1 MTIMQGGLMR
11 INEEFGMMK
20 LRDGDE
26 VIASINFSRVDKIK
40 AKEILKGIK
49 HECDS
54 SEPRIDKGGSCVDVV
69 INGKTVLS
77 FYWAEKD
84 RWKYGIRTRDEAV
97 ELAEEF
103 VRQYKEG
110 LEHSNIEPIKMMYSF
125 SGSVTLYDKDD
136 EEIAIFETKDLA
148 DKFLNTMEFVDMS
161 RFDEYGLESS
171 APMWDR
177 SIRHES
183 SIKEIKGIPVDEWI
197 LSLMQYMNDN
207 WERCE

>member
-11 INEEFGMMK
+11 ISEEFGMMN
-20 LRDGDE
+20 LRDGDV

-40 AKEILKGIK
+40 AKEILEEIK
-49 HECDS
+49 NYY
-54 SEPRIDKGGSCVDVV
+54 EPRIDKGGSCVDVV
-69 INGKTVLS
+69 INGRTVLS

-84 RWKYGIRTRDEAV
+84 RWKYGIRTKDEAV

-110 LEHSNIEPIKMMYSF
+110 LKHSNIEPIKVMYSC

-136 EEIAIFETKDLA
+136 DEIAIFETKDLA
-148 DKFLNTMEFVDMS
+148 DKFLDTMEFVDMS

-177 SIRHES
+177 SIRHQYS
-183 SIKEIKGIPVDEWI
+183 TKEIKDKPVLEWI